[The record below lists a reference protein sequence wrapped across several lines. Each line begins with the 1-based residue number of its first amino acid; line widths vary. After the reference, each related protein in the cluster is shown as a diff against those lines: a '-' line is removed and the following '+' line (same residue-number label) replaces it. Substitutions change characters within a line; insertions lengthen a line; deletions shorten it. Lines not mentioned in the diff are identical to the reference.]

1 MFLRIRMPRDT
12 TALGVQTLNGSLLA
26 LTVLFCFVAFVIW
39 ILLRIVVVHPLL
51 SLTRHV
57 TEIKQTGDMNKLLE
71 IERDDEIGEL
81 ATAFFA
87 MQTALLERDDE
98 IKESVANLEYQAT
111 HDALTGLQNRRIL
124 YEMLDKLNDAD
135 SIGYCICIMD
145 LDGFKS
151 VNDTSGHAA
160 GDALL
165 VQVATLLIES
175 VYDTDIVSRLGG
187 DEFALIL
194 HDCSGDTAQRVCER
208 IRRGVES
215 LMFCWE
221 GMHHRIG
228 VSIGALSVSN
238 AVSNV
243 SEILQIADAACFS
256 AKERGRNNVYMVA
269 DDAPR
274 VTEERRERHWAKRL
288 ATAIEGDEFLLFT
301 QAIVPL

>member
-1 MFLRIRMPRDT
+1 MVDYGLAQLVAGAADEGRAEERIRERGVGREAD
-12 TALGVQTLNGSLLA
+12 GVQLA
-26 LTVLFCFVAFVIW
+26 GEGALRDGDVGLAGAVLIGVYREDGVA
-39 ILLRIVVVHPLL
+39 
-51 SLTRHV
+51 
-57 TEIKQTGDMNKLLE
+57 
-71 IERDDEIGEL
+71 
-81 ATAFFA
+81 
-87 MQTALLERDDE
+87 
-98 IKESVANLEYQAT
+98 
-111 HDALTGLQNRRIL
+111 RR
-124 YEMLDKLNDAD
+124 
-135 SIGYCICIMD
+135 
-145 LDGFKS
+145 
-151 VNDTSGHAA
+151 
-160 GDALL
+160 
-165 VQVATLLIES
+165 
-175 VYDTDIVSRLGG
+175 
-187 DEFALIL
+187 
-194 HDCSGDTAQRVCER
+194 AQRVCER